1 MKKINLFFLV
11 IMLFIIGG
19 ATIGF
24 YFYKITTEE
33 NLLSCPGCNVLI
45 IAFDAEQA
53 KHVSSLGYSKLTT
66 PTQDAL
72 AKKGFLFT
80 NAIAQSSWT
89 IPSFMSF
96 FTSLYPSEH
105 KLTNKFIEFSKDKKV
120 INNFKNISPDKT
132 TMAEVFKINGYQT
145 AGFTGDAGVGA
156 QFGYNKGFNVYVDSA
171 TPFAGF
177 ETSIPPALEWLKT
190 NKDNKFFMFLHS
202 YGDHGQYDP
211 PIGYSKEFLDFNYAG
226 PLKGG
231 KEEQARLREEGLAK
245 GELNLTEADYKFWRA
260 LYDEKIYNSDKQV
273 GDFLKEFDKLGLSK
287 NTIIIAL
294 ADHGTEIG
302 EHKKFDHGSTLYDEL
317 INVPLII
324 KFPNNI
330 SKIIN
335 SQVRAIDLM
344 PTIIEALGLKI
355 DEKVKNQMQG
365 QSLISI
371 MDGNETF
378 GLDAFSETDYRNYTH
393 KKSLRTV
400 DGWKFIYT
408 FENNQKELYN
418 IKSDP
423 GETDN
428 LMEKEPRIAYE
439 LEQKLFDY
447 IKNTG
452 QDISL
457 LKNTGCLPVYG
468 EFCTE
473 KLVK

>member
-1 MKKINLFFLV
+1 MKRVNLFF
-11 IMLFIIGG
+11 IILFIIGG
-19 ATIGF
+19 IAAGLYIYKKTI
-24 YFYKITTEE
+24 KE
-33 NLLSCPGCNVLI
+33 NQLNCRDCNILI

-53 KHVSSLGYSKLTT
+53 KHVHSIGYPKSIT
-66 PTQDAL
+66 PAQDSL
-72 AKKGFLFT
+72 AKNGFLFT

-105 KLTNKFIEFSKDKKV
+105 KLINKFIEFSNDKKV
-120 INNFKNISPDKT
+120 ISNFKNISPDKIT
-132 TMAEVFKINGYQT
+132 LAEVFKSNGYQT

-156 QFGYNKGFNVYVDSA
+156 QFGYNKGFDIYIDSA

-177 ETSIPPALEWLKT
+177 ETSIPPALEWLKK

-202 YGDHGQYDP
+202 YGVHGQYDP
-211 PIGYSKEFLDFNYAG
+211 PAGYSKEFLDFNYTG

-231 KEEQARLREEGLAK
+231 KEEQAKLREEGLAR
-245 GELNLTEADYKFWRA
+245 GELNLTEDDYKFWRA
-260 LYDEKIYNSDKQV
+260 LYDEKIYDSDKQV
-273 GDFLKEFDKLGLSK
+273 GEFLKEFDKLGLSK
-287 NTIIIAL
+287 NTIIIVL

-324 KFPNNI
+324 KFPSNV
-330 SKIIN
+330 SKTIN

-344 PTIIEALGLKI
+344 PTIIESLGLKI

-365 QSLISI
+365 KSLVPL
-371 MDGNETF
+371 MNGQENNDR
-378 GLDAFSETDYRNYTH
+378 DAFSETDYRNYTH
-393 KKSLRTV
+393 KKSLRTAN
-400 DGWKFIYT
+400 GWKFIYT
-408 FENNQKELYN
+408 FENDQKELYN
-418 IKSDP
+418 IKVDP
-423 GETDN
+423 NETNN
-428 LMEKEPRIAYE
+428 LIKKEPKIAYE
-439 LEQKLFDY
+439 LEQKLFEY

-452 QDISL
+452 QDTTL

-473 KLVK
+473 KLTQ